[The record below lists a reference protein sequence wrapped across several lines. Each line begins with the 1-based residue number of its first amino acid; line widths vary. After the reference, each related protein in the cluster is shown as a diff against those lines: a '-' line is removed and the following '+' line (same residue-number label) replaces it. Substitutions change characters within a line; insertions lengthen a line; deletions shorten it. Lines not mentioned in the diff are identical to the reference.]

1 MIRYTKTSAN
11 QQLDFFFHL
20 GTYKTATSTLQDLL
34 FKNHDYLKKNKILYP
49 KSGTSADS
57 SGRRH
62 APMVYGYIANH
73 DMKPMPDSIFQEIK
87 KSDCSKVILSSEAW
101 SNPNRSSHLIA
112 LISWLRSQ
120 GFINHC
126 GILSLRNI
134 TDYQLSLYREF
145 TIVRQNK
152 HKYSRYVQHDW
163 ADYLKLL
170 FIYKSLFRER
180 LKVVE
185 FDKKANHSNVI
196 LKSFEIGNCI
206 DGLEQINNSNV
217 KSYDSVDCEIF
228 RVLNVLKV
236 AKPDQF
242 KIADPIK
249 KELLDIQEINPIEFY
264 EYEGCAKHNYSKN
277 YIHEIQTLSKLSDDS
292 IDRIYDNRS
301 LGVGKKGVF
310 LLTKKITEIAS
321 RQVQHLQPR

>member
-1 MIRYTKTSAN
+1 MV
-11 QQLDFFFHL
+11 LDYHL
-20 GTYKTATSTLQDLL
+20 DRSKRPIPAS
-34 FKNHDYLKKNKILYP
+34 ILREIE
-49 KSGTSADS
+49 KS
-57 SGRRH
+57 
-62 APMVYGYIANH
+62 N
-73 DMKPMPDSIFQEIK
+73 
-87 KSDCSKVILSSEAW
+87 CSKVILSSEAW
-101 SNPNRSSHLIA
+101 SNPYRSSHLIA
-112 LISWLRSQ
+112 LVFWLIAR
-120 GFINHC
+120 ILNHC

-134 TDYQLSLYREF
+134 TEYQLSLYREF

-185 FDKKANHSNVI
+185 FDKKANHLNVI
-196 LKSFEIGNCI
+196 LKSLEIGNCI

-249 KELLDIQEINPIEFY
+249 KELLDIQGINPIEFY

-301 LGVGKKGVF
+301 LGVGKKSVF

>member
-1 MIRYTKTSAN
+1 MV
-11 QQLDFFFHL
+11 LDYHL
-20 GTYKTATSTLQDLL
+20 DRSKRP
-34 FKNHDYLKKNKILYP
+34 I
-49 KSGTSADS
+49 
-57 SGRRH
+57 
-62 APMVYGYIANH
+62 
-73 DMKPMPDSIFQEIK
+73 PDSILREIE
-87 KSDCSKVILSSEAW
+87 KSNCSKVILSSEAW
-101 SNPNRSSHLIA
+101 SNPYRSSHLIA
-112 LISWLRSQ
+112 LVFWLRSQ
-120 GFINHC
+120 GFSNHF
-126 GILSLRNI
+126 GILSLRNVI
-134 TDYQLSLYREF
+134 DYQLSLYREW

-152 HKYSRYVQHDW
+152 LKYTRYIQHDW
-163 ADYLKLL
+163 TDYLKLL
-170 FIYKSLFRER
+170 FTYKSLFKECLR
-180 LKVVE
+180 VVE
-185 FDKKANHSNVI
+185 FDKKANHLNVI
-196 LKSFEIGNCI
+196 LKSLEIGDCM
-206 DGLEQINNSNV
+206 DELEQINNSNV

-228 RVLNVLKV
+228 RVLNLLKV

-292 IDRIYDNRS
+292 INRIYDNRS